1 MIGNYE
7 VVDTAKKETALQDK
21 SILVTGGSLGI
32 GFETARSC
40 LRAGARVMICARS
53 TDVLTSAR
61 EQLRLE
67 FGEGRVA
74 VSSAD
79 VGEEAAVEHLF
90 DDFDSSF
97 GRCDGVIHAAGVYG
111 PIGPIVE
118 VDPAAWW
125 EALRINLFGTF
136 LVARAGAQRMQ
147 RTGGG
152 RIVLFSGGGASTPFP
167 NYTAYA
173 SSKVA
178 VVRFAETIAQEL
190 GPAIEVNCVA
200 PGFVATRLHDQTIAA
215 GAGAAGAFL
224 QKTREQL
231 ASGAVPATVG
241 AEAAAFL
248 VSDAAKGITGKFVA
262 APYDDYRS
270 WPARLDALADSDL
283 FTLRR
288 IVPRDRGQDW
298 Q

>member
-1 MIGNYE
+1 MIQ
-7 VVDTAKKETALQDK
+7 LQGK

-32 GFETARSC
+32 GFEAARAC
-40 LRAGARVMICARS
+40 LRGGAQVMLCARS
-53 TDVLTSAR
+53 AAGLAEAR
-61 EQLRLE
+61 ETLTAE
-67 FGEGRVA
+67 FEGSRIGV
-74 VSSAD
+74 VDAD
-79 VGEEAAVEHLF
+79 VGNAGAVDRLF
-90 DDFDSSF
+90 DTFTAQF
-97 GRCDGVIHAAGVYG
+97 GRCDGVIHAAGIYG
-111 PIGPIVE
+111 PIGPIVD

-125 EALRINLFGTF
+125 DALRVNLFGTF

-147 RTGGG
+147 RSGGG
-152 RIVLFSGGGASTPFP
+152 RIVLFSGGGASAPFP

-178 VVRFAETIAQEL
+178 VVRFAESIAQEL
-190 GPAIEVNCVA
+190 GPEIQVNCVA

-224 QKTREQL
+224 EKTQAQL
-231 ASGAVPATVG
+231 AAGAVSATVG

-270 WPARLDALADSDL
+270 WPDRLDALNDSDL

-288 IVPRDRGQDW
+288 IVPKDRGQDW